1 MASSRSSPAKGIT
14 MADRI
19 APAVLL
25 LACALGT
32 AVSAVSTADHVRFRT
47 SGSTAAG
54 ACAAVSES
62 GCRAAHVSDAS
73 EILGVPISH
82 LGTAF
87 YVACAALAV
96 FALIRVRLSWARV
109 GEATSP
115 IVALL
120 GLGSVGYSV
129 YLATLLV
136 RAGDICPL
144 CLALYGVNA
153 IILATGAVWW
163 LRGTRRVSLGPMV
176 AGFAVLVLVGTGFV
190 AVSTPAI
197 LQRISV
203 PAVHAESVVKPV
215 APLLSPFTVPDRVPI
230 KGGAW
235 ATHEILEISDLAC
248 PHCATLHRTVSSVL
262 EDRGPAGLRVRFM
275 NYPLDSSCNPHM
287 PRPMHP
293 TACQLAR
300 GGICAQEQERFWPYI
315 DAAFALRQPDA
326 PTAATDAA
334 RDAGLELAW
343 FEACLDAEST
353 QQVLAEDIALA
364 HGAGVR
370 VTPTLLVNGLAL
382 EGAIPLPQIEAIL
395 DDPASR
401 DRHLDFGGGC
411 KTEAPVGSTSA
422 REQTR

>member
-1 MASSRSSPAKGIT
+1 M
-14 MADRI
+14 
-19 APAVLL
+19 
-25 LACALGT
+25 
-32 AVSAVSTADHVRFRT
+32 
-47 SGSTAAG
+47 
-54 ACAAVSES
+54 
-62 GCRAAHVSDAS
+62 
-73 EILGVPISH
+73 GVPISH

-96 FALIRVRLSWARV
+96 FALIRLKFSWDQV

-115 IVALL
+115 IVVLL

-144 CLALYGVNA
+144 CIALYGVNA

-163 LRGTRRVSLGPMV
+163 LRGTRRAALRPMMP
-176 AGFAVLVLVGTGFV
+176 GFAVIGLVGTGFV
-190 AVSTPAI
+190 AVSTPTI
-197 LQRISV
+197 LKMLSV
-203 PAVHAESVVKPV
+203 PPVHAEIAVQPD
-215 APLLSPFTVPDRVPI
+215 APLLSPFTIPDRAPS

-248 PHCATLHRTVSSVL
+248 PHCAILHRTLGSAL

-275 NYPLDSSCNPHM
+275 NYPLDSSCNPHI

-300 GGICAQEQERFWPYI
+300 GGICAQEQERFWQYI
-315 DAAFALRQPDA
+315 DAAFALRQTGA
-326 PTAATDAA
+326 PTAAIDAA

-353 QQVLAEDIALA
+353 AQTLAEDIALA

-370 VTPTLLVNGLAL
+370 VTPTVLVNGLAL
-382 EGAIPLPQIEAIL
+382 EGAVPLPQIEAIL
-395 DDPASR
+395 DDPAPRVDVRS
-401 DRHLDFGGGC
+401 GGGC

-422 REQTR
+422 RE